1 MASYK
6 TTTFS
11 ALTDKRKE
19 KVRKEIE
26 QGWKKGLTAAEISK
40 KVKISPRS
48 VATAL
53 GNLTRQAET
62 Y

>member
-6 TTTFS
+6 STTFS
-11 ALTDKRKE
+11 ALTEKRKT

-26 QGWKKGLTAAEISK
+26 RGHRKGLTAAEISK
-40 KVKISPRS
+40 KVRISPRS

-53 GNLTRQAET
+53 GNLTRQG

>member
-6 TTTFS
+6 TTTFKNLS
-11 ALTDKRKE
+11 DKRKT

-26 QGWKKGLTAAEISK
+26 KGWSKGLTAAEISK
-40 KVKISPRS
+40 KVRISPRS

-53 GNLTRQAET
+53 GNLTRQE
-62 Y
+62 

>member
-11 ALTDKRKE
+11 KLTEKRKV

-26 QGWKKGLTAAEISK
+26 KGWKKGLNAAEIAK
-40 KVKISPRS
+40 KVRISPRS
-48 VATAL
+48 IATAL
-53 GNLTRQAET
+53 GNLTRQDF
-62 Y
+62 

>member
-11 ALTDKRKE
+11 SLTEKRKA
-19 KVRKEIE
+19 KVR
-26 QGWKKGLTAAEISK
+26 AEIVKGHKAGLDAATIAK
-40 KVKISPRS
+40 KVRISPRS

-53 GNLTRQAET
+53 GNITRQG
-62 Y
+62 

>member
-6 TTTFS
+6 TTTFKNLS
-11 ALTDKRKE
+11 DKRKE

-26 QGWKKGLTAAEISK
+26 KGWKKGLTASEISK
-40 KVKISPRS
+40 KIRISPRS

-53 GNLTRQAET
+53 GNLTRQ
-62 Y
+62 YS

>member
-6 TTTFS
+6 TVTFS
-11 ALTDKRKE
+11 NLTDKRKD

-26 QGWKKGLTAAEISK
+26 KGWAKGLTAAEISK

-53 GNLTRQAET
+53 GNLTRQSF
-62 Y
+62 